1 VVAVLPSETV
11 LRDMRKDAA
20 HNLGCQTP
28 NVGVEVEAWEGSQG
42 SVIAYGCGYRLTYY
56 VACQTNLFCKFSIT
70 D

>member
-1 VVAVLPSETV
+1 MVAVLPSETV